1 MASASG
7 KPQHYSKQRKEYEA
21 YLEAQKKKQQ
31 EQAKIQTAHK
41 GA

>member
-1 MASASG
+1 MAAVSG
-7 KPQHYSKQRKEYEA
+7 KTKHYSKQRKEYEA

-31 EQAKIQTAHK
+31 QTQNTASQK